1 LPDQLYLPSVL
12 MIPVIDHFLGYFS
25 QDLGVDLGTVN
36 TLIHVRGKG
45 IVIREPS
52 VVAQHKKTKKVLAI
66 GGEAKKM
73 LGRVPASIVV
83 VRPLRDGVISD
94 FDTTLAM
101 LSHFVKKIHARP
113 GKNFSIPRPRIVIGV
128 PTEAS
133 EVERRALLDV
143 AYAAGA
149 RSAYLIEEP
158 IAAAIGAGLS
168 VGEPV
173 GSMIVDIGG
182 GTCEIAVISLGG
194 IVAGRFLKTAGDA
207 MDADIVSYV
216 RSRFGLA
223 IGEATAEEIKIALG
237 NAYPL
242 KVEKETIIRG
252 RDLEKGLPK
261 SVRLTSVQV
270 REALSTSLSTIVSAI
285 KDTVED
291 SPPELSA
298 DIAERGI
305 MLCGGGSLIPNF
317 ARLVSMEIK
326 MPVSVAAEPL
336 SCVVNG
342 AVSILDNP
350 ELLKK
355 LKINTSALR

>member
-1 LPDQLYLPSVL
+1 

-36 TLIHVRGKG
+36 TLIKVRGKG

-52 VVAQHKKTKKVLAI
+52 IVAQHKKTKKILAI
-66 GGEAKKM
+66 GSEAKKM
-73 LGRVPASIVV
+73 LGRTPGGIVV
-83 VRPLRDGVISD
+83 IRPLRDGVICD

-113 GKNFSIPRPRIVIGV
+113 GKNFSVPRPRIVIGV
-128 PTEAS
+128 PTQAT
-133 EVERRALLDV
+133 EVERKALLDV

-168 VGEPV
+168 VLEPV

-182 GTCEIAVISLGG
+182 GTCEIALISLGG
-194 IVAGRFLKTAGDA
+194 IVAGRSLKTAGDA
-207 MDADIVSYV
+207 MDADIARYV
-216 RSRFGLA
+216 RSRYGLA
-223 IGEATAEEIKIALG
+223 IGEATAEEIKIALSS
-237 NAYPL
+237 AYPL
-242 KVEKETIIRG
+242 KVEKEMVIRG

-270 REALSTSLSTIVSAI
+270 REALSTSLGTIVSAI

-291 SPPELSA
+291 SPPELSS

-305 MLCGGGSLIPNF
+305 MLCGGGAQVANF
-317 ARLVSMEIK
+317 ARLVSMETK

-342 AVSILDNP
+342 AVSILGNP
-350 ELLKK
+350 EFLRK

>member
-1 LPDQLYLPSVL
+1 MPDQLYLPSVL

-52 VVAQHKKTKKVLAI
+52 VVAQQKKTKKVLAI

-298 DIAERGI
+298 DIMNKGI
-305 MLCGGGSLIPNF
+305 IMSGGGSLLPKINE
-317 ARLVSMEIK
+317 LVAQSTGV
-326 MPVSVAAEPL
+326 PCFVAEEPL
-336 SCVVNG
+336 FCVIKGTGLV
-342 AVSILDNP
+342 LEHLP
-350 ELLKK
+350 EYKK
-355 LKINTSALR
+355 VVMSKK